1 MAENTGQ
8 TRGSA
13 IAVVKAAQMSVGSA
27 LVGAGASAGG
37 DNSQLELDFGGL
49 REENAKQ
56 TGAIEAM
63 LNVMRESFAFDKEA
77 FRRERDQAREREK
90 EKQLAASN
98 TDMDMSGGMG
108 EAAKEMMGLGP
119 LLLVG
124 LTAVAGFAKAL
135 NVDEILRL
143 PQQIKSIKAMATFAK
158 GVGTI
163 STLGFGPKIVDNMRA
178 AIKSISFKPGA
189 LTPGNLGILDKIDEM
204 FRPIRSFFSSASAN
218 IMARVESVKTI
229 FTGEG
234 AFAKSL
240 QSIRTVFDDAFK
252 AIQTTLKPVTD
263 TLKSIF
269 GMGKEAGAL
278 SKLFAP
284 LKAVGRAIGKLFLP
298 ITIIMGIFDGVEGF
312 LKEYRETGSIVDGIR
327 GAVVGIVDGFIGTF
341 VRLLTDLVAMALE
354 FLGLENLGQFI
365 RNFGEDVTKFF
376 NEAVG
381 GIVDFIMGIFTFDG
395 ERILG
400 GLSGMFS
407 GVAGFFGTV
416 LFAPINMAVN
426 FIKDLFGWGD
436 PGVPFDLMAEITSA
450 AQAAFDWLKGL
461 FSIDFGA
468 IKAKMFDI
476 GLMLKAMTAGGIAA
490 VKAIAPGGES
500 PAEAYSR
507 VYSETLK
514 SGQMQREADEADA
527 SMGLD
532 PSKKLNP
539 YEAKMQRI
547 NQKKDRLS
555 MGPVANEAGV
565 TIVNNQPT
573 NVNNTQTSNANTV
586 ASQPLDTGVDR
597 YHEREAFSDA
607 AA

>member
-1 MAENTGQ
+1 MSENTGQ

-27 LVGAGASAGG
+27 LVGAGATAGG
-37 DNSQLELDFGGL
+37 GEQLSFDFDAL
-49 REENAKQ
+49 KEENAKQ
-56 TGAIEAM
+56 TSGIMAM
-63 LNVMRESFAFDKEA
+63 LDTLREQIAFDKEA
-77 FRRERDQAREREK
+77 FRRNRDQAREKEK

-98 TDMDMSGGMG
+98 SDMDMSGGI
-108 EAAKEMMGLGP
+108 ADASKEMMSLGP
-119 LLLVG
+119 LLLIG
-124 LTAVAGFAKAL
+124 LTAIAGFARAL

-163 STLGFGPKIVDNMRA
+163 ATLGFGPKILDNLKA
-178 AIKSISFKPGA
+178 AAKSFRLKPDAFSPKNIGFLDRIKDFFKP
-189 LTPGNLGILDKIDEM
+189 LTTFFANARTFLNTQIDS
-204 FRPIRSFFSSASAN
+204 I
-218 IMARVESVKTI
+218 KTI

-234 AFAKSL
+234 KFAQSL
-240 QSIRTVFDDAFK
+240 RNIGRFFDDAFK
-252 AIQTTLKPVTD
+252 SIQVTLKPITD
-263 TLKSIF
+263 TLKSVF
-269 GMGKEAGAL
+269 GMGKEGGAL
-278 SKLFAP
+278 AKLFAP
-284 LKAVGRAIGKLFLP
+284 LRAVGRAIGKLFLP

-354 FLGLENLGQFI
+354 FLGLENLGQFV

-376 NEAVG
+376 NKAVG
-381 GIVDFIMGIFTFDG
+381 GIVDFVMGIFTFDG

-416 LFAPINMAVN
+416 LTAPINMAVN
-426 FIKDLFGWGD
+426 FIKDLFGFGD
-436 PGVPFDLMAEITSA
+436 PGVPFDLMAEVTSA
-450 AQAAFDWLKGL
+450 ATAAFEWFKGL

-468 IKAKMFDI
+468 IKSKIFDI

-500 PAEAYSR
+500 PAEAYTR

-514 SGQMQREADEADA
+514 SGQMKREADERDA
-527 SMGLD
+527 AMGLD
-532 PSKKLNP
+532 VSKKLNP

-547 NQKKDRLS
+547 NQKKDRMALAES
-555 MGPVANEAGV
+555 GGGQPIN
-565 TIVNNQPT
+565 IINNQPT
-573 NVNNTQTSNANTV
+573 NVNNTQSTSANTV
-586 ASQPLDTGVDR
+586 ATGTLNTASDNYIGSQ
-597 YHEREAFSDA
+597 AFSDA
-607 AA
+607 VS